1 VKVRVWGSRGSH
13 AAPGPCT
20 AGYGGDTS
28 CVELRTDAGH
38 VVVLD
43 AGTGIKAMGAQ
54 LPADAQ
60 RVDILLTHLHMDHI
74 QGLGFFAPFHRPG
87 LEVHIWGP
95 GSTRSTLRAR
105 LTRYLSPPLFPLLL
119 RDLDCSLTVHDLD
132 AGAFELPGCSVTS
145 DRVCHPSTTM
155 GYRIEAD
162 GVAVTYLPDHEPA
175 LARAAFPGEPAWIS
189 GWSLAHRS
197 DLLIHDA
204 QYTDGEYACRVG
216 WGHST
221 LDDALAFA
229 RVAEVVRFMPFHHDP
244 SHDDAMLDRTFAT
257 LGGLPFEL
265 VPARDGLELDLSPQP
280 VA

>member
-1 VKVRVWGSRGSH
+1 MKVKVWGSRGSH
-13 AAPGPCT
+13 AAPGPGT
-20 AGYGGDTS
+20 ACYGGDTS
-28 CVELRTDAGH
+28 CVELRTDAGD

-43 AGTGIKAMGAQ
+43 AGTGIKGMGERLA
-54 LPADAQ
+54 PDVR

-95 GSTRSTLRAR
+95 GTAKSSLRTR

-119 RDLDCSLTVHDLD
+119 RDLDCELHVHDLD
-132 AGAFELPGCSVTS
+132 AGPFELPGCTVAC

-162 GVAVTYLPDHEPA
+162 GVVVTYLPDHEPA
-175 LARAAFPGEPAWIS
+175 LARATFPGDPAWIS
-189 GWSLAHRS
+189 GGELARRA

-204 QYTDGEYACRVG
+204 QYTAREYACRVG

-229 RVAEVVRFMPFHHDP
+229 RIAEVARFMPFHHDP
-244 SHDDAMLDRTFAT
+244 SHDDVTLDCAFAA
-257 LGGLPFEL
+257 LGDLPFEL
-265 VPARDGLELDLSPQP
+265 LPARDGLELSLSRQP